1 MILNHFFKIKFAA
14 STASSSSEGVGRIC
28 NPPFVHA
35 LAVVEGEIPGDAG
48 KLVAVAR
55 GDGAVDVFDMGLEIC
70 SSSKGSSKKKAT
82 SFGAMSKRAVDVMDL
97 NEKEKSD
104 LDSLLPGRKRHLH
117 SGIGGHASIV
127 NHVYSLFTLYPL

>member
-1 MILNHFFKIKFAA
+1 M
-14 STASSSSEGVGRIC
+14 
-28 NPPFVHA
+28 
-35 LAVVEGEIPGDAG
+35 
-48 KLVAVAR
+48 AVAR
-55 GDGAVDVFDMGLEIC
+55 GDGAVDVFDMGFEIC

-82 SFGAMSKRAVDVMDL
+82 SIGAMSKRVVDDVDL
-97 NEKEKSD
+97 NEKEESD